1 MNTYYNIID
10 KIKEVISAEP
20 FNNEVTF
27 GDISK
32 IDLKKQSLFP
42 LAHVLVNNATI
53 LNNYTIFN
61 VSIFFMDIV
70 DISNEQTNDEFNGNN
85 NLHDILNT
93 QFALATRV
101 KRVLQKADLYRDDF
115 ELNTD
120 ASCTPFTERFDN
132 LLAGWEVT
140 FDIGAK
146 TEMSYC

>member
-1 MNTYYNIID
+1 
-10 KIKEVISAEP
+10 
-20 FNNEVTF
+20 
-27 GDISK
+27 
-32 IDLKKQSLFP
+32 
-42 LAHVLVNNATI
+42 
-53 LNNYTIFN
+53 
-61 VSIFFMDIV
+61 MDIV

-120 ASCTPFTERFDN
+120 ATCTPFTERFDN